1 MTNVIT
7 LSMESDLIQEIDEI
21 RKKYDLNRSKF
32 VKIILKYVCKD
43 KKLIQ
48 EAVKCL

>member
-7 LSMESDLIQEIDEI
+7 LSMESDLIQEIDKI